1 MKTQTYRRTR
11 EDIEWIAGRRVNED
25 GTIDLTEAAAL
36 GDLARGHI
44 ELVTP
49 ADTTKTPEPPEPGK
63 KAR

>member
-25 GTIDLTEAAAL
+25 GTIELTEAAAH

-49 ADTTKTPEPPEPGK
+49 AEPAAQPEPGK